1 MAKLYITSPINND
14 SLYRPV
20 TLDTD
25 TTSSP
30 LADSLDNHHGNT
42 QVIIAGKTDNEVIKT
57 DKIDNDGIKTDKIDN
72 EAIISDSTDKQV
84 VVASEAENKAD
95 KANNDEA
102 IVGDNTDNDELVI
115 GERTDNDEVVI
126 GDKTD
131 KDVNIADKN
140 NLTPDKVDECSFD
153 RDNSIEYVKT
163 VSVPHSLETKDS
175 MQKTDDSVKDLSE
188 VVEMEQEVSDRSVL
202 TILPSELSV
211 EKSDIP
217 IIKLSEKSNEEAKSN
232 FQNPL
237 SVPSTAPQS
246 DDITAAAE
254 KLNEVL
260 LSESGSVAPHS
271 STQQKVNI
279 SDIVVIPDESPTHVE
294 PKSSSNTLPS
304 LSQSAVSAQSQ
315 NTTLETQ
322 TSAFPSAIPQ
332 NPEHTVSNSH
342 PVSVITS
349 NIGNSTAMPHM
360 TSLQQSFI
368 QKLIPSLINLN
379 KPDNVA
385 TSHAQPAAI
394 PALIPAQ
401 SHSTVASTAGQSPG
415 SVHGGITGS
424 AAGQS
429 SFGVRAAK
437 SNGVITIDDDD
448 DLVVTQVI
456 KPGAPTAAAP
466 NAAPVS
472 RNDSLFQLVSKIK
485 SMVDPTAASQP
496 KLRQLQQTLASLIKN
511 QGLSRNML
519 DNPQEQLQQTST
531 APTTQTN
538 FLQQQ
543 QQQARVSSQV
553 QQQLQQQQQQV
564 LQPSS
569 FRVHQDVQPS
579 VSTAQRQ
586 GLQPQ
591 QIPQRQLQAL
601 LQQAI
606 ANRTQAQQ
614 QAVQQHVL
622 QPYKPHPTHQQQQQR
637 ASAHVASS
645 SSTATGLGGNSSNVV
660 QQLLQAVMSKQQQQ
674 QQQQQVL
681 KQQLLSQKQRPSS
694 STGQFNH
701 ASTIT
706 SQNQNQHLMLIENA
720 LKGSNPNLAANFKT
734 LQDQL
739 KAKSSNPADIK
750 NELTAIISNVL
761 RLRNSQQQMENTSPK
776 PLKSPSLRR
785 QIQTAHRPKLNTS
798 PYHNKPGPSHNI
810 QQLRKPVRAPTI
822 DFLQNLPVVHHS
834 KEKVQFLSVVGLI
847 TRQEH
852 QRLILSHA
860 NRKRRI
866 EEARNILQLEKVSFE
881 RKRKRPRKDDLD
893 NDGDTHDNYCS
904 KCRMAGELLM
914 CDKCPRV
921 YHLFCLDPPLKQ
933 VPDGEWFCSKC
944 QEEKDVEESMDVNV
958 IDVME
963 DPAVDPES
971 REQIEE
977 LHRKLMEAKR
987 VRLDLENTTDI
998 T

>member
-448 DLVVTQVI
+448 DLVVTQ
-456 KPGAPTAAAP
+456 
-466 NAAPVS
+466 
-472 RNDSLFQLVSKIK
+472 LVSKIK

-496 KLRQLQQTLASLIKN
+496 KLRQLQQTLASLIK
-511 QGLSRNML
+511 
-519 DNPQEQLQQTST
+519 
-531 APTTQTN
+531 
-538 FLQQQ
+538 
-543 QQQARVSSQV
+543 
-553 QQQLQQQQQQV
+553 
-564 LQPSS
+564 
-569 FRVHQDVQPS
+569 DVQPS